1 MIVPDC
7 MEKTPKTV
15 SFPGKCQEFVA
26 VWLETNNHSK
36 VTSVFRKVC
45 LSSWFLQLHTHKLQG
60 LFKDIF
66 KDNLQ
71 FSRSLTPFD
80 HRIG

>member
-45 LSSWFLQLHTHKLQG
+45 LS
-60 LFKDIF
+60 
-66 KDNLQ
+66 
-71 FSRSLTPFD
+71 
-80 HRIG
+80 